1 MKLFKQRKR
10 DSSRPNRDRRKASKA
25 QSLVEVAITF
35 PLILMILSGLIEFGF
50 MLNYYLSLV
59 DATREAARFFSIPT
73 PFNEDGT
80 DKLEFYQAAASMVL
94 DRLQPV
100 DTNDTSRKIVLSP
113 DTDDVVISIFSVA
126 GPGNITRYPTSM
138 GGEFRWFNND
148 ASDFTVAD
156 ISSRLLHGAPNTGI
170 VLVEVFYDYH
180 HVVGLPWVQLF
191 LPDPVTLH
199 AFTMMPT
206 SAAEPTPTP
215 LSP

>member
-1 MKLFKQRKR
+1 MNLFK
-10 DSSRPNRDRRKASKA
+10 RPKQTLTRPFQGRRKAFKA

-35 PLILMILSGLIEFGF
+35 PLIIMILSGLIEFGF

-59 DATREAARFFSIPT
+59 DATREAARYFSIPS
-73 PFNEDGT
+73 PFNDDGT
-80 DKLEFYQAAASMVL
+80 DNNDFYLAAESMVI

-100 DTNDTSRKIVLSP
+100 DANDTSRKIVLSP
-113 DTDDVVISIFSVA
+113 DTDDVVVSVFSVA
-126 GPGNITRYPTSM
+126 GPGQVNRYPTSAPT
-138 GGEFRWFNND
+138 GHAWFNND
-148 ASDFTVAD
+148 ASDFTAAD
-156 ISSRLLHGAPNTGI
+156 INSRLLYGAPNTGI
-170 VLVEVFYDYH
+170 ILVEVFYDYH
-180 HVVGLPWVQLF
+180 HVVGLPWVRLF

>member
-1 MKLFKQRKR
+1 MKLFKLLAKKTNP
-10 DSSRPNRDRRKASKA
+10 PNKGKSKVFKA

-59 DATREAARFFSIPT
+59 DATRETARTFSNFD
-73 PFNEDGT
+73 PFNADGT
-80 DKLEFYQAAASMVL
+80 DNLTFYQSAASMVL
-94 DRLQPV
+94 DSLQPKSAA
-100 DTNDTSRKIVLSP
+100 DTSRKIIFSA
-113 DTDDVVISIFSVA
+113 DDDDVIISVFSVA
-126 GPGNITRYPTSM
+126 GPGSVYRFPASS

-148 ASDFTVAD
+148 ASGFTIAD

-170 VLVEVFYDYH
+170 ILVEVYYDYH

-191 LPDPVTLH
+191 LSDPVELH
-199 AFTMMPT
+199 AYTMMPI

-215 LSP
+215 LGP